1 MTRPEAPPRL
11 DEPVIDAHCHLELP
25 YGDEPEWSI
34 EQHLAAARE
43 VGVTTVVQTGFNL
56 ESSRLAVR
64 LAGEN
69 PHVLAAV
76 ALHPNEA
83 PRIHAEHGE
92 TALQEAWGEI
102 DTLAGSPGV
111 HAIGET
117 GMDFFRTGPEG
128 REVQER
134 SFREHIRM
142 AKRHNLTLVIHDR
155 DSHDD
160 VIRILLDEGAPD
172 RVMFHSFSGD
182 AAMAAVAAE
191 HGWYLSFSGTV
202 TYKNAPQLRQALHV
216 IDRDHI
222 LVETDAPFLP
232 PVPYR
237 GQPNSSYLIPVTLR
251 AMAEELGDDVTDLAS
266 RVRVNTLRAFG
277 VAAR

>member
-11 DEPVIDAHCHLELP
+11 EQPVIDAHCHLELP
-25 YGDEPEWSI
+25 YGDEPAWSM
-34 EQHLAAARE
+34 EQHLAAASA
-43 VGVTTVVQTGFNL
+43 VGVTSVVQTGFDL
-56 ESSRLAVR
+56 TSSHLAVR
-64 LAGEN
+64 LAAEN
-69 PHVLAAV
+69 PHVIASV

-83 PRIHAEHGE
+83 PRIHAAHGE
-92 TALQEAWGEI
+92 SALQEAWAQI
-102 DTLAGSPGV
+102 DALADAPEV

-142 AKRHNLTLVIHDR
+142 AKQHNLALVIHDR

-160 VIRILLDEGAPD
+160 VIRVLLDEGAPE

-182 AAMAAVAAE
+182 AAMAQIAAD

-202 TYKNAPQLRQALHV
+202 TYKNAAHLREALHV
-216 IDRDHI
+216 IDRSHI

-237 GQPNSSYLIPVTLR
+237 GQPNSSYLIPITLR
-251 AMAEELGDDVTDLAS
+251 AMAQELGEDVDVLAAQVRDNTA
-266 RVRVNTLRAFG
+266 RVFALA
-277 VAAR
+277 

>member
-11 DEPVIDAHCHLELP
+11 EQPVIDAHCHLELP
-25 YGDEPEWSI
+25 YGDEPEWSM
-34 EQHLAAARE
+34 EQHLAAASA
-43 VGVTTVVQTGFNL
+43 VGVTSVVQTGFDL
-56 ESSRLAVR
+56 TSSRLAVR

-69 PHVLAAV
+69 PHVIASV

-92 TALQEAWGEI
+92 SALQEAWAQI
-102 DTLAGSPGV
+102 DALADAPGV

-117 GMDFFRTGPEG
+117 GMDFFRTGPDG

-134 SFREHIRM
+134 SFRQHIRM
-142 AKRHNLTLVIHDR
+142 AKKHNLALVIHDR

-160 VIRILLDEGAPD
+160 VIRVLLDEGAPE

-182 AAMAAVAAE
+182 AAMAQIAAD

-202 TYKNAPQLRQALHV
+202 TYKNAPHLREALHV
-216 IDRDHI
+216 IDRNHI

-232 PVPYR
+232 PVPHR
-237 GQPNSSYLIPVTLR
+237 GQPNSSYLIPITLR
-251 AMAEELGDDVTDLAS
+251 AMAQELGEDVDVLAAQV
-266 RVRVNTLRAFG
+266 RDNTVRVFALA
-277 VAAR
+277 

>member
-11 DEPVIDAHCHLELP
+11 EQPVIDAHCHLELT
-25 YGDEPEWSI
+25 YGDEPEWTM
-34 EQHLAAARE
+34 EQHLTAAHA
-43 VGVTTVVQTGFNL
+43 VGVSSVVQTGFDL
-56 ESSRLAVR
+56 TSSRLAVR

-69 PHVLAAV
+69 PDVIAAV

-83 PRIHAEHGE
+83 PRIYAERGE
-92 TALQEAWGEI
+92 SALQDAWAEI
-102 DTLAGSPGV
+102 DTLADAPGV
-111 HAIGET
+111 RAIGET
-117 GMDFFRTGPEG
+117 GMDFFRTGPDG

-142 AKRHNLTLVIHDR
+142 AKRHNLALVIHDR

-160 VIRILLDEGAPD
+160 VIRVLLDEGAPQ

-182 AAMAAVAAE
+182 AAMARIAAD

-202 TYKNAPQLRQALHV
+202 TYKNAPHLREALHV

-232 PVPYR
+232 PVPHR

-251 AMAEELGDDVTDLAS
+251 AMAQELGEDVDVLAS
-266 RVRVNTLRAFG
+266 HVRSNTARAFAL
-277 VAAR
+277 V